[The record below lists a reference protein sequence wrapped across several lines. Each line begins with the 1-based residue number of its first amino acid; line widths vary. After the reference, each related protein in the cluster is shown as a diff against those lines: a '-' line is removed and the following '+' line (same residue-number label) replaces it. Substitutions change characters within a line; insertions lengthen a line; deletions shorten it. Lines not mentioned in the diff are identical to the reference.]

1 MKRRLARSAAA
12 LAACASL
19 FAFFLAEGRA
29 PADLAPPWPPPPPA
43 PSARAA
49 ARPASAAPV
58 ATPVVSASAAPSVA
72 GSAATSASAAPAGAP
87 VSSAAVAASGKSF
100 QEEPPLPEKNPMPS
114 TEAWREAL
122 PIALDRGVAAC
133 RAYRVREWLKIHCD
147 GFPAAGVSLLAGDPE
162 GVLTWVD
169 PVTEGTSQEAMK
181 KPRGAEV
188 IFPVRRGDGRVVQ
201 FAQFGE
207 GYDGPLGW
215 NVGFTV
221 SEQWLPEEPA
231 PVITVW

>member
-1 MKRRLARSAAA
+1 MNRRAFPLAAA
-12 LAACASL
+12 VLA
-19 FAFFLAEGRA
+19 FIVAEGLA
-29 PADLAPPWPPPPPA
+29 PADLAPPQRPRPSA
-43 PSARAA
+43 SAASFAAAVETASATASARAA
-49 ARPASAAPV
+49 
-58 ATPVVSASAAPSVA
+58 PVVAAVN
-72 GSAATSASAAPAGAP
+72 AAPA
-87 VSSAAVAASGKSF
+87 VSSSAAAAAAEAPGKSF
-100 QEEPPLPEKNPMPS
+100 QEEPPGPEKSGAPS
-114 TEAWREAL
+114 AEAWREAKVI
-122 PIALDRGVAAC
+122 PLDRNVAAC
-133 RAYRVREWLKIHCD
+133 RAYRVREWLKVHCD

-201 FAQFGE
+201 LAQFGE

-221 SEQWLPEEPA
+221 SEQWLAGEPS
-231 PVITVW
+231 PIVTVW